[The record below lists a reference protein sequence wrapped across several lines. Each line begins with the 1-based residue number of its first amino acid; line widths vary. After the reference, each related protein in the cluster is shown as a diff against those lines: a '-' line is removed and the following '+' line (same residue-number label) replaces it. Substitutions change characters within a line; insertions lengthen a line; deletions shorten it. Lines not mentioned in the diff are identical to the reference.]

1 MKVRI
6 MLKRI
11 VQPPIETTAGID
23 YHSIEIEVDE
33 ITERFIKGADCSGC
47 GVSIGVVGI
56 EKLA

>member
-33 ITERFIKGADCSGC
+33 ITVNRVMMFDGE
-47 GVSIGVVGI
+47 VN
-56 EKLA
+56 